1 MLQNVLKREFIRLN
15 NKLKNEMPMKTFTN
29 DEDGFTTK
37 NAKFKLGPKKSTLD
51 FLRNFSQTYQVP
63 RTKQIKNPSFLAN

>member
-1 MLQNVLKREFIRLN
+1 
-15 NKLKNEMPMKTFTN
+15 MPMKTFTN